1 MGLSNDGS
9 GEVRGVGLSTRGVG
23 IIRFYRLPSLKFGS
37 PTLHPTSP
45 IDFILGSH
53 PFLPPLPPM
62 SPPELFIEDALSKLR
77 PHTSSKLPHQKKPAL
92 LLKALE
98 SSLPEPITPTAY
110 YAALVQTLQQAVTK
124 ELVSGELDVG
134 EGDLIPAVLYLLST
148 VVDYV
153 PPAVYHA
160 QNELGLLGPLFSA
173 ASLPESSEAAG
184 QSQSLLSLFAPCS
197 TSAPS
202 LRSLI
207 HILQQ
212 LLISAPTLALT
223 TNPYISTLNTLL
235 SVSLDSR
242 PRVRKIAQEAVR
254 DVLAAPP
261 PPAVRHPYAE
271 RVAKWLVKV
280 LSERVRSDEGEQRRI
295 WAVGFVRIVAAS
307 WPSDVS
313 SQESP
318 SLPWLLSNE

>member
-1 MGLSNDGS
+1 MSAAP
-9 GEVRGVGLSTRGVG
+9 
-23 IIRFYRLPSLKFGS
+23 PSL
-37 PTLHPTSP
+37 T
-45 IDFILGSH
+45 
-53 PFLPPLPPM
+53 
-62 SPPELFIEDALSKLR
+62 IEDALSKLR

-110 YAALVQTLQQAVTK
+110 YAALVQTVQQAVTK
-124 ELVSGELDVG
+124 DLSSSDDGELQVG
-134 EGDLIPAVLYLLST
+134 EGDLVPAVLYLLST
-148 VVDYV
+148 VIDFV

-160 QNELGLLGPLFSA
+160 QNELGLLGPLFSS
-173 ASLPESSEAAG
+173 ASLPESSE
-184 QSQSLLSLFAPCS
+184 SQSLLSLFAPCS

-212 LLISAPTLALT
+212 LLLSAPTLALT
-223 TNPYISTLNTLL
+223 TNPYVSTLNTLL

-242 PRVRKIAQEAVR
+242 PRVRKMAQEAVR

-307 WPSDVS
+307 WPSDVRSDIPLHVLDSFYS
-313 SQESP
+313 S
-318 SLPWLLSNE
+318 LD